1 MPFMSGIL
9 LILLLNWSN
18 KYPGEDVSWVF
29 LVCEIVFLLRQ
40 LRLVHA
46 VVFTARLFWLRSAC

>member
-1 MPFMSGIL
+1 MRFMSGIL

-29 LVCEIVFLLRQ
+29 LVCDIAFLLRQ
-40 LRLVHA
+40 LRLVQG
-46 VVFTARLFWLRSAC
+46 VDGYLVWVRSAC